1 MSENCR
7 PRNSKGQIMRF
18 VRLQLAILPA
28 ASAIVFSATC
38 FAADHDTAV
47 TSVGDIQAKIQYCQD
62 CHGPSGQGYPGF
74 SPIPRI
80 AGQTTKY
87 LENQLLAFI
96 DSRRDANSSTSM
108 SKIHGPSAPMRT
120 ALAAHF
126 SALDPEPIGDGP
138 KDLVAAGR
146 KIYAEGVPEA
156 NVPACSACHGP
167 EAKGKAEI
175 PRLAGQLYP
184 YTVKELDGW
193 VKERG
198 QDPGKAEIAPVMTP
212 VAHAMSHPQITAVA
226 AYLSYL
232 K

>member
-1 MSENCR
+1 MR
-7 PRNSKGQIMRF
+7 DSKDQTGGF
-18 VRLQLAILPA
+18 VRLLLTIQLAIPVML
-28 ASAIVFSATC
+28 FSATC
-38 FAADHDTAV
+38 LAAEQDTAA
-47 TSVGDIQAKIQYCQD
+47 SSAGDIQAKVAYCQD

-87 LENQLLAFI
+87 LENQLQAFLE
-96 DSRRDANSSTSM
+96 SRRDANASMGM
-108 SKIHGPSAPMRT
+108 SKVHGLSESMRA

-126 SALDPEPIGDGP
+126 NKLDPEPIGDGP
-138 KDLVAAGR
+138 KDLVAEGK
-146 KIYAEGVPEA
+146 KIYAEGVPTA

-184 YTVKELDGW
+184 YTVEELAGW
-193 VKERG
+193 SKKRA
-198 QDPGKAEIAPVMTP
+198 DDLSNTDMAAVMTP
-212 VAHAMSHPQITAVA
+212 VAHALSHDQITAVA
-226 AYLSYL
+226 AYLSYQ

>member
-1 MSENCR
+1 MTIIRS
-7 PRNSKGQIMRF
+7 
-18 VRLQLAILPA
+18 QLTMQLFISAVLFSTTCLAADKAVA
-28 ASAIVFSATC
+28 AS
-38 FAADHDTAV
+38 
-47 TSVGDIQAKIQYCQD
+47 SVGDIQAKTAYCQD

-80 AGQTTKY
+80 GGQTTKY
-87 LENQLLAFI
+87 LENQLEAFAG
-96 DSRRDANSSTSM
+96 SRRDANASTSM
-108 SKIHGPSAPMRT
+108 SKIHGPGVSMRT

-126 SALDPEPIGDGP
+126 SKLDPGPIGDGP
-138 KDLVAAGR
+138 KDLVAEGKR
-146 KIYAEGVPEA
+146 IYAEGVPTA

-184 YTVKELDGW
+184 YTVKQLEGW
-193 VKERG
+193 SKKRG
-198 QDPGKAEIAPVMTP
+198 NDLANVDMAGVMTP
-212 VAHAMSHPQITAVA
+212 VAQAMSHAQIAAVA

>member
-1 MSENCR
+1 M
-7 PRNSKGQIMRF
+7 RNRKVQINRF
-18 VRLQLAILPA
+18 VRLQLTLPLAISAIL
-28 ASAIVFSATC
+28 FSATC
-38 FAADHDTAV
+38 LAADHDMAA
-47 TSVGDIQAKIQYCQD
+47 SSAGDIQAKVAYCQD

-87 LENQLLAFI
+87 LENQLQAFV
-96 DSRRDANSSTSM
+96 DSQRDAHPPTAM
-108 SKIHGPSAPMRT
+108 SNVHVPSGPMRT

-126 SALDPEPIGDGP
+126 SKLDPEPIGDGP
-138 KDLVAAGR
+138 KDLVAAGK
-146 KIYAEGVPEA
+146 KIYSEGVPTA

-184 YTVKELDGW
+184 YTVEELEGW
-193 VKERG
+193 SKKRG
-198 QDPGKAEIAPVMTP
+198 NDLSNADMASVMTP
-212 VAHAMSHPQITAVA
+212 IAHALSHDQITAVA
-226 AYLSYL
+226 SYLSYL

>member
-1 MSENCR
+1 
-7 PRNSKGQIMRF
+7 MRL
-18 VRLQLAILPA
+18 VCLRLAILPA
-28 ASAIVFSATC
+28 VSAILFSATC
-38 FAADHDTAV
+38 FAADQDTAV
-47 TSVGDIQAKIQYCQD
+47 TSVGEIQAKIQYCQD

-87 LENQLLAFI
+87 METQLLAFI
-96 DSRRDANSSTSM
+96 ELRRDANASM
-108 SKIHGPSAPMRT
+108 SKVHVLSVPMRT

-126 SALDPEPIGDGP
+126 SDLDPEPIGDGP

-146 KIYAEGVPEA
+146 KIYAEGIPEA

-167 EAKGKAEI
+167 EAKGKAQI
-175 PRLAGQLYP
+175 SRLAGQLYP

-198 QDPGKAEIAPVMTP
+198 RDPGKADIASVMTP
-212 VAHAMSHPQITAVA
+212 IAHALSHPQIAAVA